1 MTQSLRYASAWRL
14 LRPVSHSNGPHL
26 LHGHTHTSCRWCAC
40 TERMWTAW
48 TAAAP
53 SKVGRGSLATTAA
66 ACSSS
71 SGNSAAQAPTRWRE
85 PVGAQPEEN
94 PSALRRGPGLESRAA
109 ATQVPRRLT
118 SYPPPSHT
126 HPPPSTAATPP
137 PPRPLRS
144 PSLDWSRD
152 KSNGKRPAGT
162 LPGDPRCDR
171 TGPKAFPCL
180 AGAPNP
186 LPQPRAPLPDFRKFA
201 KNSPHE
207 FSCPADPRW
216 RRIHRGGC
224 WEQDLYP
231 LTPAVTP
238 VVPGFPQGGGG
249 RWELRSRSGPGWG
262 RVDFFPRLRE
272 WVGRGV
278 SLRLVPPSPSTVSR
292 TSSPRGS

>member
-14 LRPVSHSNGPHL
+14 LRPVSQSNVPHL
-26 LHGHTHTSCRWCAC
+26 LHRHTQVAGDVPVLRKCEQLGT
-40 TERMWTAW
+40 T
-48 TAAAP
+48 AAP
-53 SKVGRGSLATTAA
+53 SKAGRGSSATTAA
-66 ACSSS
+66 AFSSS
-71 SGNSAAQAPTRWRE
+71 SGSSAAQAPVRWRE

-94 PSALRRGPGLESRAA
+94 PSALEGTGPRIQSYSCSYPSA
-109 ATQVPRRLT
+109 ATPYVLST
-118 SYPPPSHT
+118 TLSYT
-126 HPPPSTAATPP
+126 PPPSTAATP

-152 KSNGKRPAGT
+152 KSNGKRRAGT
-162 LPGDPRCDR
+162 LPADPRCDR
-171 TGPKAFPCL
+171 TGPEAFPRL
-180 AGAPNP
+180 AEAPNP

-238 VVPGFPQGGGG
+238 AVPAFFKAAAEGGSTGRGPEKAGGG
-249 RWELRSRSGPGWG
+249 
-262 RVDFFPRLRE
+262 
-272 WVGRGV
+272 
-278 SLRLVPPSPSTVSR
+278 
-292 TSSPRGS
+292 